1 VTRLI
6 QSAGG
11 WLKQFWEE
19 WIKPFAI
26 QWFYSFLLAITAW
39 GSMLWFLHIDF
50 RQSVEEIH
58 RNNDQLVTVLEE
70 HVRRSIRN
78 VDDNLRLV
86 KSEVERSGK
95 MTPMIEDMFEQV
107 NNHPF
112 MINLFIADA
121 AGRGRSTS
129 KLSFEQTSV
138 AESEYFVALKNQ
150 SSPEPFIGK
159 PHVGRVTGKQ
169 SVVIARSLKDQSG
182 SFAGTVAIAL
192 SPDYFSRF
200 YQNIELEPGRVIR
213 VVGKD
218 GIVRASLD
226 DEIKSLG
233 HSLAKGSLFEEIQKA
248 PTGKYLSGGKIFGV
262 YRYYSY
268 RSMPDFP
275 LVVQVGKDRDTALSA
290 HRERRNLYVISG
302 ILGTT
307 TLFLYTTGLV
317 WMMHRR
323 KRDADRWKLAVE
335 ATNDGIWDWEAK
347 TDRMYYSPRWKA
359 ILGHQ
364 EDEVGNTLKEW
375 ARRIHRDDR
384 GKVRSA
390 IERHLRGDA
399 PLYQSENRLRSKDG
413 SYRWVRCRGRVLRNT
428 RGEIVRMVGAMSDI
442 SDEKKAER
450 ILRHD
455 AEVARRLQR
464 RLLPKISESIY
475 AEIRTIYHPLQ
486 YVSGDLYFLDW
497 RYDNNV
503 LRGYLADVTGHG
515 IGTALYTAALNVL
528 LHEVNEMDLPLG
540 AQVRWLNIQASR
552 YFDEGSFA
560 ALLAFEVDIQA
571 KELRYVGAGI
581 TEIWVDT
588 AAHQGRVPIQGMFLG
603 IDKQEVF
610 PTHTIPLH
618 EGDNIYVLTDG
629 FSDLMR
635 DRSGIPYD
643 RFGEMHGLLG
653 QLLKLPDCRDDATA
667 ILIHIKEQSESAGTG
682 PVWPRHI
689 QLSGYG
695 DYMRRKE
702 ELAKLLEKWTG
713 QVHSIQEIA
722 VNEAIVNA
730 LECRD
735 GLGRPYR
742 ARVKVNCIGNRLIVR
757 VRTSRIAFAGNAVLD
772 RLRSMPEDV
781 FSYGLHETM
790 GRGIPMM
797 LKLSDKMTYNQDGTE
812 VMLVWMR
819 KKATQ

>member
-1 VTRLI
+1 MS

-11 WLKQFWEE
+11 HLRQYWEE

-26 QWFYSFLLAITAW
+26 HWFYSFLLAVTAW
-39 GSMLWFLHIDF
+39 GTMLWFIHLDF
-50 RQSVEEIH
+50 GQSIEEIH

-70 HVRRSIRN
+70 QVRRSIRN

-86 KSEVERSGK
+86 RNEVERAGRI
-95 MTPMIEDMFEQV
+95 TPVIEDMFEQAG
-107 NNHPF
+107 NHPF
-112 MINLFIADA
+112 MINIFVSDAD
-121 AGRGRSTS
+121 GRGRSVKKS
-129 KLSFEQTSV
+129 PVDQISI
-138 AESEYFVALKNQ
+138 ADSEYFQTLKNR
-150 SSPEPFIGK
+150 SHSEPFIGK
-159 PHVGRVTGKQ
+159 PHVGRVTGKT
-169 SVVIARSLKDQSG
+169 SIVVARSLKDQFG
-182 SFAGTVAIAL
+182 AFAGTVAIAV
-192 SPDYFSRF
+192 SPDYFTRF

-226 DEIKSLG
+226 EEIKSVAQNL
-233 HSLAKGSLFEEIQKA
+233 SQGSLFEEIQKA
-248 PTGKYLSGGKIFGV
+248 SAGRYLSGGKIFGV

-268 RSMPDFP
+268 RSMPDLP
-275 LVVQVGKDRDTALSA
+275 LIVQVGKDRDIALA
-290 HRERRNLYVISG
+290 AYRERRNLYIIAG

-307 TLFLYTTGLV
+307 TLFLYTAGLV
-317 WMMHRR
+317 WLMHRR

-347 TDRMYYSPRWKA
+347 TDKMYYSPRWKA
-359 ILGHQ
+359 ILGLQ
-364 EDEVGNTLKEW
+364 DDDVGDKLIDW
-375 ARRIHRDDR
+375 SRRIHRDDR

-390 IERHLRGDA
+390 IERHLRGDT
-399 PLYQSENRLRSKDG
+399 PVYQSENRLRSKDG
-413 SYRWVRCRGRVLRNT
+413 SYRWVRCRGRALRDA

-442 SDEKKAER
+442 SEEKKAER

-464 RLLPKISESIY
+464 RLLPKITESVH
-475 AEIRTIYHPLQ
+475 AEIRTIYQPLQ

-503 LRGYLADVTGHG
+503 LRGYIADVTGHG

-540 AQVRWLNIQASR
+540 AQVRWLNVQASR

-588 AAHQGRVPIQGMFLG
+588 ATRQGRIPIQGMFLG

-610 PTHTIPLH
+610 PTHTIPLN
-618 EGDNIYVLTDG
+618 EGDNLYFLTDG

-635 DRSGIPYD
+635 HRSDIPCTQ
-643 RFGEMHGLLG
+643 FGEMQGMLA
-653 QLLKLPDCRDDATA
+653 QLIKLPECRDDATA
-667 ILIHIKEQSESAGTG
+667 ILIHIKKPSEHAGVV

-695 DYMRRKE
+695 DYMRRKDE
-702 ELAKLLEKWTG
+702 IAKLLAKWTG
-713 QVHSIQEIA
+713 QAHSMQEIA
-722 VNEAIVNA
+722 VNESIVNA

-735 GLGRPYR
+735 GMGRPYR

-781 FSYGLHETM
+781 FTYGLHETM

-812 VMLVWMR
+812 VMLVWLR
-819 KKATQ
+819 KSPIQ